1 MGISATQQ
9 KKKTQFSVKMTQTA
23 ISSLMCEEV
32 LDSSL
37 LNKTPE
43 PTNRDVIAATTT
55 DYFQWENP
63 LTVKAIQDHSQI
75 KDVRILQNLLR
86 NEDRFLPEIPDYMSN
101 KQLNSITPDMRKIVA
116 DWMLE
121 VIQEQNSQ
129 PEVFCLAMNIMDRF
143 LSQTPVLRN
152 QLQLLGAVCTLI
164 ASKTREPCPIPGKSL
179 IIYTDYSITAEELKE
194 WELLVLYKM
203 QWELSAI
210 TPLDYLDHALPRL
223 DLENHVDM
231 EELRRRTETILVLTP
246 TDYQFAYH
254 SPSLMAASA
263 IMTALQSLST
273 NPRAIIKEIL
283 PRIQAATHTSSVQM
297 DKCII
302 AINAML
308 PEYLKGLST
317 NPTMVAPA
325 YSTTPDLICT
335 ENITCIEDITCTE
348 ELSCTEELVHENSNS
363 SEGTYLDSEYSSLA
377 PPTPSSIRSSSP
389 LSAVDIFTDFTPMF
403 DQVEQKSGLESFST
417 ILVS

>member
-1 MGISATQQ
+1 MGRRAETGKRVRSQLHT
-9 KKKTQFSVKMTQTA
+9 KTKFSVKMTQTA
-23 ISSLMCEEV
+23 IYSLMCEEV

-43 PTNRDVIAATTT
+43 PTNSDAIAATTT

-143 LSQTPVLRN
+143 LSQMKVLRT
-152 QLQLLGAVCTLI
+152 QLQLLGAVCILI
-164 ASKTREPCPIPGKSL
+164 ASKIREPCPIPGKSL
-179 IIYTDYSITAEELKE
+179 IIYTDYSISAEELK
-194 WELLVLYKM
+194 

-210 TPLDYLDHALPRL
+210 TPLDYLDHAIPRL
-223 DLENHVDM
+223 DLENHVDI
-231 EELRRRTETILVLTP
+231 EELRRRTETILVLAA

-263 IMTALQSLST
+263 IFTALQSLSFPDAT
-273 NPRAIIKEIL
+273 ESAKGAFFREITPRL
-283 PRIQAATHTSSVQM
+283 QAATHTSSDQLQQCTKAL
-297 DKCII
+297 D
-302 AINAML
+302 AML
-308 PEYLKGLST
+308 PEYLRGLSVL
-317 NPTMVAPA
+317 MVEPDT
-325 YSTTPDLICT
+325 TTPDSP
-335 ENITCIEDITCTE
+335 D
-348 ELSCTEELVHENSNS
+348 LSCDEKLSRDRSLSSTS
-363 SEGTYLDSEYSSLA
+363 SEHSTFADSEYTLGGS
-377 PPTPSSIRSSSP
+377 RSSSP
-389 LSAVDIFTDFTPMF
+389 LSAVDIFTEF
-403 DQVEQKSGLESFST
+403 DQNVLQPMYDQVDQTNTDNTNSFNTS

>member
-1 MGISATQQ
+1 MGRRAETVKRVRSQLHT
-9 KKKTQFSVKMTQTA
+9 KTKFSVKMTQTA

-43 PTNRDVIAATTT
+43 PTNRDAIAATTT

-101 KQLNSITPDMRKIVA
+101 KQLNSITPDMRKIGA

-143 LSQTPVLRN
+143 LSQMKVLRT
-152 QLQLLGAVCTLI
+152 QLQLLGAVCILI
-164 ASKTREPCPIPGKSL
+164 ASKIREPCPIPGKSL
-179 IIYTDYSITAEELKE
+179 IIYTDYSISAEELKE
-194 WELLVLYKM
+194 WELFVLYQM

-210 TPLDYLDHALPRL
+210 TPLDYLDHAIPRL
-223 DLENHVDM
+223 DLENHVDI
-231 EELRRRTETILVLTP
+231 EELRRRTETILVLAA

-273 NPRAIIKEIL
+273 NPGAIVKEIL
-283 PRIQAATHTSSVQM
+283 PRIQAATHTSSEQM
-297 DKCII
+297 DKCVIN
-302 AINAML
+302 INAML

-317 NPTMVAPA
+317 NPTMVVPA
-325 YSTTPDLICT
+325 DTTTPDLIC
-335 ENITCIEDITCTE
+335 NE
-348 ELSCTEELVHENSNS
+348 ELNSHEN
-363 SEGTYLDSEYSSLA
+363 
-377 PPTPSSIRSSSP
+377 
-389 LSAVDIFTDFTPMF
+389 
-403 DQVEQKSGLESFST
+403 
-417 ILVS
+417 

>member
-1 MGISATQQ
+1 MGRRAETVKRVRSQLHT
-9 KKKTQFSVKMTQTA
+9 KFSVKMTQTA

-43 PTNRDVIAATTT
+43 PTNRDAIAATTT

-63 LTVKAIQDHSQI
+63 LAVKAIQDHSQI

-86 NEDRFLPEIPDYMSN
+86 NEDRFLPEIPDYMKTLQSN
-101 KQLNSITPDMRKIVA
+101 NITPDMRKIVA

-129 PEVFCLAMNIMDRF
+129 PEVFCLAINVLDRF
-143 LSQTPVLRN
+143 LSQTQIQRQ
-152 QLQLLGAVCTLI
+152 QLQLLGAVCILI
-164 ASKTREPCPIPGKSL
+164 ASKIREPCPIPGKSL

-194 WELLVLYKM
+194 WELLVLYQM

-223 DLENHVDM
+223 GLENIVNMD
-231 EELRRRTETILVLTP
+231 ELRRRTETILVLAA

-283 PRIQAATHTSSVQM
+283 PRIQAATHTSSEQM
-297 DKCII
+297 DKCVIN
-302 AINAML
+302 INAML
-308 PEYLKGLST
+308 PEYLKGLSS

-325 YSTTPDLICT
+325 DSTTPDLICT
-335 ENITCIEDITCTE
+335 EQLSHED
-348 ELSCTEELVHENSNS
+348 SSSSSSNS
-363 SEGTYLDSEYSSLA
+363 SSEDTSSNVGTYLDSEYSSL
-377 PPTPSSIRSSSP
+377 
-389 LSAVDIFTDFTPMF
+389 
-403 DQVEQKSGLESFST
+403 
-417 ILVS
+417 

>member
-1 MGISATQQ
+1 MGISATPKTQ
-9 KKKTQFSVKMTQTA
+9 KKKKKQKFSVKMTQTA

-43 PTNRDVIAATTT
+43 PNNRDATT
-55 DYFQWENP
+55 DWIPWENP

-101 KQLNSITPDMRKIVA
+101 KQLNRITPDMRKIVA

-143 LSQTPVLRN
+143 LSQMAV
-152 QLQLLGAVCTLI
+152 QKFQMQLLGAVCILI
-164 ASKTREPCPIPGKSL
+164 ASKIREPCPIPGKSL

-194 WELLVLYKM
+194 WELFVLYQM

-210 TPLDYLDHALPRL
+210 TPLDYLDHAIPRL
-223 DLENHVDM
+223 DLENHVDV
-231 EELRRRTETILVLTP
+231 EELRRRTETILVLAA
-246 TDYQFAYH
+246 TDYQFTYH

-263 IMTALQSLST
+263 IFTALQSLSSPDAT
-273 NPRAIIKEIL
+273 ESAKGAFYREITPRL
-283 PRIQAATHTSSVQM
+283 QAATHTSSDQLQQCTKAL
-297 DKCII
+297 D
-302 AINAML
+302 AML
-308 PEYLKGLST
+308 PEYLRGLSV
-317 NPTMVAPA
+317 PVLMVEPDT
-325 YSTTPDLICT
+325 TTPDSP
-335 ENITCIEDITCTE
+335 D
-348 ELSCTEELVHENSNS
+348 LSCDEKLSRDRSLSSTS
-363 SEGTYLDSEYSSLA
+363 SEHSTFADSEYTLGGS
-377 PPTPSSIRSSSP
+377 RSSSP
-389 LSAVDIFTDFTPMF
+389 
-403 DQVEQKSGLESFST
+403 
-417 ILVS
+417 

>member
-1 MGISATQQ
+1 MGDEPRLSNGSDLSHHQN
-9 KKKTQFSVKMTQTA
+9 KKKKKFSVKMTQTA

-43 PTNRDVIAATTT
+43 QNRDAT
-55 DYFQWENP
+55 DWIPWENP

-143 LSQTPVLRN
+143 LSQMKVLRT

-164 ASKTREPCPIPGKSL
+164 APKIREPCPIPGKSL
-179 IIYTDYSITAEELKE
+179 IIYTDYSISAEELKE
-194 WELLVLYKM
+194 WELFVLYQM

-210 TPLDYLDHALPRL
+210 TPLDYLDHAIPRL
-223 DLENHVDM
+223 DLENHVDI
-231 EELRRRTETILVLTP
+231 EELRRRTETILVLAA

-263 IMTALQSLST
+263 IFTALQSLSSPDAT
-273 NPRAIIKEIL
+273 ESAKGAFYREITPRL
-283 PRIQAATHTSSVQM
+283 QAATHTSSDQLQQCTKAL
-297 DKCII
+297 D
-302 AINAML
+302 AML
-308 PEYLKGLST
+308 PEYLRGLSDL
-317 NPTMVAPA
+317 MVEPDT
-325 YSTTPDLICT
+325 TTPDSP
-335 ENITCIEDITCTE
+335 D
-348 ELSCTEELVHENSNS
+348 LSCDEKLSRDRSLS
-363 SEGTYLDSEYSSLA
+363 STSFEHSTFADSEYTLGGS
-377 PPTPSSIRSSSP
+377 RSSSP
-389 LSAVDIFTDFTPMF
+389 LSAVDIFTEFDQNVLQPMY
-403 DQVEQKSGLESFST
+403 DQVESNTDNSFNTS